1 MEIRKIVVGLFE
13 TNCYLLIE
21 NGHCLIIDPGKK
33 ADRIIAQ
40 IDDLKVDGICLT
52 HGHFD
57 HIGAVDELADRYSCD
72 IYLDHEDEKLIRNCP
87 YNQMNGY
94 TGKILHDVKNYQYD
108 ITKINDFSLKVIKA
122 SGHTDGSV
130 LLIYKNVMFA
140 GDVIFKGSIGRCDLY
155 SGNDAKMR
163 QSLKMIKQLDPEL
176 IIYSGHGEDSTLA
189 EELAHNYY
197 LR

>member
-1 MEIRKIVVGLFE
+1 MEIKKIVVGFFE

-40 IDDLKVDGICLT
+40 INDLCVDGICLT

-57 HIGAVDELADRYSCD
+57 HIGAVDELAEHYGCD
-72 IYLDHEDEKLIRNCP
+72 IYIDHEDEKLIRNCP

-94 TGKILHDVKNYQYD
+94 TGKIWHDVKNYQYD

-155 SGNDAKMR
+155 SGNDAKMH
-163 QSLKMIKQLDPEL
+163 QSLKMIKQLDPDL
-176 IIYSGHGEDSTLA
+176 VIYSGHGDDSRLA
-189 EELAHNYY
+189 DELAYNYY